1 MLLILDSISGNLN
14 KLLNQII
21 EFIKENDNEIL
32 QYKNIISQKL
42 RPQMQKL
49 IEDSNRLRDK
59 NSELEEIIH
68 AKNT

>member
-42 RPQMQKL
+42 RP
-49 IEDSNRLRDK
+49 
-59 NSELEEIIH
+59 
-68 AKNT
+68 